1 MATSNARLEKEIFTS
16 EQDRTYVLYR
26 FLLNATAKEIHAD
39 LVKVR
44 GEDVPSLR
52 TVQRWI
58 QAFKEGRR
66 TVEDQPRSGRPREAV
81 TKDLIAHVEAIVQK
95 DPHATLD
102 EIAVEAGISH
112 GSVHV
117 ILKEHLRM
125 AKLCARWIPHSLTPQ
140 QKEERV
146 DCSRCLLA
154 KMKRW
159 GANGLKMLVTGDETY
174 VAFYSPESR
183 TQRQQWVRK
192 GESHALSVRPSTFQP
207 KVLYTIF
214 INCEGIVAK
223 VMSPPSTTVNAQF
236 YRETVLPSVIAGIR
250 ERHPTGT
257 IHLHHDNAPPHRSS
271 NVQLFLQEQHIDL
284 VSHPP
289 YSPDLS
295 PCDFFLFP
303 RLKSALAG
311 KKFESRQSVSR
322 AVSDALSLLT
332 QNDFVSCFS
341 DWKLRLKK
349 CIEVE
354 GEYLEHLE

>member
-1 MATSNARLEKEIFTS
+1 MKIN
-16 EQDRTYVLYR
+16 
-26 FLLNATAKEIHAD
+26 HA
-39 LVKVR
+39 
-44 GEDVPSLR
+44 
-52 TVQRWI
+52 
-58 QAFKEGRR
+58 
-66 TVEDQPRSGRPREAV
+66 RSGRPPREAV

-192 GESHALSVRPSTFQP
+192 GESPRQPPVFNQRSCTQFLS
-207 KVLYTIF
+207 
-214 INCEGIVAK
+214 
-223 VMSPPSTTVNAQF
+223 TVKASWPGQ
-236 YRETVLPSVIAGIR
+236 
-250 ERHPTGT
+250 
-257 IHLHHDNAPPHRSS
+257 
-271 NVQLFLQEQHIDL
+271 
-284 VSHPP
+284 SHVT
-289 YSPDLS
+289 S
-295 PCDFFLFP
+295 F
-303 RLKSALAG
+303 
-311 KKFESRQSVSR
+311 
-322 AVSDALSLLT
+322 
-332 QNDFVSCFS
+332 NDSQCPI
-341 DWKLRLKK
+341 L
-349 CIEVE
+349 
-354 GEYLEHLE
+354 